1 MATAKE
7 NKIILS
13 EEELRSKILEGATAV
28 HDAVSTTYGPRGM
41 NYLLEKGFGRPI
53 LTRDGVTV
61 ARDVFFSDRA
71 KNMGA
76 QLVIEASESA
86 NLIAGDGSSA
96 TIVVTYNLIKNAIRA
111 IAAGTHPMDIRDIFN
126 KDNNTIQEA
135 LLRMKVDVKDEQ
147 LIDVAT
153 VSSGD
158 PLIGQLIAEAILY
171 VGADGGILTEKAL
184 IDEVEREYIDGYFLQ
199 SGFTAIQAGKKE
211 LSDPH
216 VIVAE
221 KRLTSGADAID
232 ILTGIAKTTGM
243 QPGQISRILFIGNI
257 EDAAYNTII
266 ENVNRGLID
275 AIIIK
280 TPPMFGEMGKQL
292 LQDIAIYA
300 GCSVITDGTNV
311 KTFDG
316 KFIGHV
322 DKVTASKSEATL
334 FADNQTEPVRD
345 RVQELKDQIEVESI
359 DSISEKLRD
368 RVSKLEGKVA
378 IFRIGGATDTAKEEL
393 EFRIEDAINST
404 RHAYEDGIVPGGGV
418 TLIELSKLDI
428 SDMFKGAL
436 RDTFKKLI
444 SNANYSPDV
453 KLNEIMSAP
462 KGMGYNLRVDDKL
475 VDVVKDGV
483 IDAYVTVR
491 EIIKNSVSSAGNAI
505 TVGGASLFEDKKE

>member
-1 MATAKE
+1 LATSKE
-7 NKIILS
+7 NKVIVN
-13 EEELRSKILEGATAV
+13 EELLREKLLEGAKAV

-41 NYLLEKGFGRPI
+41 NFLLEKGFGRPV

-76 QLVIEASESA
+76 QLIIESSEA
-86 NLIAGDGSSA
+86 ENRTAGDGSSA
-96 TIVVTYNLIKNAIRA
+96 TVILTYNLMKNGIKA
-111 IAAGTHPMDIRDIFN
+111 IAAGYHPMEIRDVIT
-126 KDNNTIQEA
+126 KDSHTILEA
-135 LLRMKVDVKDEQ
+135 LENIKIPVEDNQ
-147 LIDVAT
+147 LKDVAT
-153 VSSGD
+153 VSAGD
-158 PLIGQLIAEAILY
+158 PLIGQLISEAILY

-211 LSDPH
+211 LSDPY
-216 VIVAE
+216 VIVSE

-266 ENVNRGLID
+266 ENINRGLID
-275 AIIIK
+275 AVIIK

-292 LQDIAIYA
+292 LRDVAIYA
-300 GCSVITDGTNV
+300 GCDVITDSANV
-311 KTFDG
+311 KMFNE
-316 KFIGHV
+316 KFIGQV
-322 DKVTASKSEATL
+322 DKVVASKSEATL
-334 FADNQTEPVRD
+334 FADNQSEPVRD
-345 RVQELKDQIEVESI
+345 RVQELKDQIEVESV

-378 IFRIGGATDTAKEEL
+378 IFRIGGATDTEKEEL

-428 SDMFKGAL
+428 SDIFKDAL
-436 RDTFKKLI
+436 RDTFKRLI
-444 SNANYSPDV
+444 TNANYPADV
-453 KLNEIMSAP
+453 KLNEIMNAP
-462 KGMGYNLRVDDKL
+462 KGQGYNLRVSDQL

-483 IDAYVTVR
+483 IDAYITVR
-491 EIIKNSVSSAGNAI
+491 EIVKNSASAAGNAI
-505 TVGGASLFEDKKE
+505 TVGGASLFEDKE